1 MDAFLNAAHQ
11 GQRVESIRNWLIVSV
26 ALTLAAWIGRE
37 ISLNIIGMFELADH
51 PTPYFIPSKAILL
64 NLLGPLSAVAIS
76 LFFMWPG
83 LILATAF
90 GQSKDLV
97 RWVLMGFALS
107 MLVLCVPAMVI
118 HQATD
123 VILRG
128 SGYVAFVAVVTALC
142 LGLLYWRVLAGKAS
156 MPDWALN
163 RGDIIAATVAG
174 FVVLVSMSAKFY
186 WENFSPDGAGVL
198 NFVRLYIN
206 TDWPFWPRDAG
217 AIQVAP
223 GVTSYLFVLP
233 ASWFQRLLGE
243 NELAMRMPHVLYIG
257 MIYIVAMGLIRAG
270 RDWRASAV
278 DHGLIIAAFMIY
290 TLSIIYSG
298 GYNPYFG
305 DSPMPAAR
313 ETLTG
318 ALFLGFIYLVV
329 TNQMGFAA
337 IVGILGY
344 MMLPTG
350 GLWMLLTTAA
360 FFVVWR
366 PRDWRRL
373 FMLAALLVVCAMIG
387 TVGPML
393 IRAFDMPVP
402 GSEFDVRGIVN
413 RLRYV
418 TFWEPSRL
426 AYLIV
431 PAGIL
436 PALSMALWRRQD
448 QLARMLTL
456 ITMVFFLFFYFQGYR
471 VLLHH
476 FIPAMVPPLIVM
488 WRMKFLE
495 LPNLRIASR
504 GAIALALVAAFWLA
518 FPVKPGLHQFS
529 REIGAN
535 VELRGDRYV
544 GYQTRAL
551 GTFHDLFGRLFPIQY
566 TEEGAAK
573 NYFGGPMVWL
583 HYAVQ
588 PKVEGQVITYV
599 VQPLDD
605 PAPTGGRLHDEEDGY
620 GLYVMDEDRF
630 QAHLTTTF
638 STKFGAPIYQL
649 SRDMIFGRG
658 AQSGERL
665 VIDLVDIARS
675 ILGME
680 KPPASQGASNDG

>member
-1 MDAFLNAAHQ
+1 
-11 GQRVESIRNWLIVSV
+11 
-26 ALTLAAWIGRE
+26 
-37 ISLNIIGMFELADH
+37 
-51 PTPYFIPSKAILL
+51 
-64 NLLGPLSAVAIS
+64 
-76 LFFMWPG
+76 
-83 LILATAF
+83 
-90 GQSKDLV
+90 
-97 RWVLMGFALS
+97 MGFALS
-107 MLVLCVPAMVI
+107 MLVLCVPAMII

-123 VILRG
+123 IILRDTAYIG
-128 SGYVAFVAVVTALC
+128 FIAVVI
-142 LGLLYWRVLAGKAS
+142 GLSLAVLNWRMASGKAS
-156 MPDWALN
+156 IPDMATN
-163 RGDIIAATVAG
+163 RGDIVAASVAG
-174 FVVLVSMSAKFY
+174 FVVLATMSAKFY

-206 TDWPFWPRDAG
+206 TDWPFWPKDAG

-243 NELAMRMPHVLYIG
+243 NELAMRMPYVLYIA
-257 MIYIVAMGLIRAG
+257 MIYIVVMGLIRAG
-270 RDWRASAV
+270 RTWRASAI

-313 ETLTG
+313 ETLVG

-329 TNQMGFAA
+329 MNQMGFAFV
-337 IVGILGY
+337 IGVLSY
-344 MMLPTG
+344 MILPTG
-350 GLWMLLTTAA
+350 GLWMLLTSAA
-360 FFVVWR
+360 FFVIWR

-373 FMLAALLVVCAMIG
+373 FILAALLVVCAMIG

-402 GSEFDVRGIVN
+402 GSEFDARGIVN

-436 PALSMALWRRQD
+436 PAISMLFWRQQD
-448 QLARMLTL
+448 QLARMMTL

-476 FIPAMVPPLIVM
+476 FIPAMVPPLVVM
-488 WRMKFLE
+488 WRMKFMEQAGLK
-495 LPNLRIASR
+495 LVSR
-504 GAIALALVAAFWLA
+504 SIVAVALVAAFWLA
-518 FPVKPGLHQFS
+518 FPLKPGLHQFS

-535 VELRGDRYV
+535 VELRGDRYE

-573 NYFGGPMVWL
+573 NFFGGPMVWL

-588 PKVEGQVITYV
+588 PKAEGQVITYV
-599 VQPLDD
+599 VQPLAD
-605 PAPTGGRLHDEEDGY
+605 PAPEGGRLHDEEDGY
-620 GLYVMDEDRF
+620 GLYVMDEARF
-630 QAHLTTTF
+630 EQHLTTTF
-638 STKFGAPIYQL
+638 TTKFGAPVYQL

-658 AQSGERL
+658 AQRGDRF

-680 KPPASQGASNDG
+680 KPNPSQGASNEG